1 MRRVA
6 VLFSSLL
13 FLLTLPAIAQEGGK
27 MQIGLQ
33 GTGFF
38 TKESTGG
45 TVRQQTSESGGF
57 LVDFRYNLTRWISA
71 DVAYGR
77 NRITDR
83 YFTPV
88 LSNVQADA
96 HQVTSGVVVN
106 VPFFP
111 KLRPY
116 LLAEGG
122 AIVFDPTGSR
132 FSDVRGAQ
140 RQAEGTFEYGGG
152 IDYPLVKI
160 LALRAEY
167 RGLIYNSPNFNV
179 HALNDNAI
187 THTAVPSA
195 GVVLRF

>member
-1 MRRVA
+1 MRRVV

-27 MQIGLQ
+27 MQVGLQ

-38 TKESTGG
+38 TKDSTGG

-88 LSNVQADA
+88 LSKVQADA
-96 HQVTSGVVVN
+96 HQVTAGFVVN

-111 KLRPY
+111 KLKPY

-122 AIVFDPTGSR
+122 ALVFDPTGSR
-132 FSDVRGAQ
+132 FSDVPGAQ

-152 IDYPLVKI
+152 IDYPLVKF

-167 RGLIYNSPNFNV
+167 RGLVYSSPNFNV
-179 HALNDNAI
+179 RALNDNAI